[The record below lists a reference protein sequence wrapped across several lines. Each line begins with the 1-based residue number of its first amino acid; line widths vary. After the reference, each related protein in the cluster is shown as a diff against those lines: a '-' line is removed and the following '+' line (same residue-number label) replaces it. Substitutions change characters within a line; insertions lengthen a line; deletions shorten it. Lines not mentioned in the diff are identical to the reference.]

1 VSDIEVIDLH
11 LPAVAQPKRELV
23 PGIIAR
29 AGSHAVER
37 VIEFFTAEIRN
48 PNTRRA
54 YGRAA
59 ASFFSWMEIQGLAL
73 EQIAPVHVA
82 TWVEQLQEDYEA
94 ASVKQQLAGVRMLF
108 DYLVTG
114 GVLRANPVSSVRGP
128 RLSARR
134 GKTPILDGKEGGQLL
149 SAIPTD
155 TIVGLRDRALIA
167 LMTYTFARIGA
178 VLTMKVKDVFR
189 ERSRLMVRLREKGGK
204 RHEMPCH
211 HLLEDYL
218 ATYIEAA
225 GIAED
230 RDGPLFRSIDRK
242 SKMLS
247 GRPMSQDVAWD
258 MVNRRARQ
266 AGIETAVC
274 NHTFRG
280 TGITTYLENGG
291 VLERAR
297 DMANHASM
305 RTTQLYDR
313 RSDKTML
320 KVVPVVRTE
329 FPLR

>member
-1 VSDIEVIDLH
+1 MTDSN
-11 LPAVAQPKRELV
+11 LPAVIAAPSSPAV
-23 PGIIAR
+23 PAIIAKAGPR
-29 AGSHAVER
+29 AAER

-59 ASFFSWMEIQGLAL
+59 SGFFGWMEARGLAL
-73 EQIAPVHVA
+73 EQIGPVHVA
-82 TWVEQLQEDYEA
+82 AWVEQLQRELET

-128 RLSARR
+128 RLSSRR
-134 GKTPILDGKEGGQLL
+134 GKTPILDGKEAGQLL
-149 SAIPTD
+149 AGIPAD
-155 TIVGLRDRALIA
+155 NIAGLRDRALIA

-178 VLTMKVKDVFR
+178 ATAMRVEDVFR
-189 ERSRLMVRLREKGGK
+189 ERNRLMVRLREKGGK

-218 ATYIEAA
+218 TAYIDAA
-225 GIAED
+225 GIREKSKE
-230 RDGPLFRSIDRK
+230 PLFRTIDRSTK
-242 SKMLS
+242 QLS
-247 GRPMSQDVAWD
+247 DRPLPQQDAWEA
-258 MVNRRARQ
+258 VNRRARA
-266 AGIETAVC
+266 AGISTAVC

-280 TGITTYLENGG
+280 TGITNYLEQGG
-291 VLERAR
+291 TLERAR

-313 RSDKTML
+313 RSDKTTL
-320 KVVPVVRTE
+320 ADVERIR
-329 FPLR
+329 LA